1 MQKNSLKLRIAH
13 LYPDLLN
20 IYGDMGNIVALEK
33 RLKWRGIEVETV
45 KITSGMTIKADDY
58 DLFFAGGGQ
67 DNQQILAAN
76 ELIKNG
82 VELIR
87 AAQSGKP
94 MLVICGSYQLFG
106 KHYITLDGKKLR
118 GISILD
124 VTTKAGDTRFIGN
137 VTATCDFLPI
147 RTIVGFENHSG
158 LTYLGEKAEPLF
170 KIKVGNGN
178 NGVDKTEGARFK
190 NVFGT
195 YLHGPI
201 LPKNPH
207 FCDYLIELALN
218 NKYDCK
224 IPLMPLNDEIEYYAH
239 ESRIC
244 AKY

>member
-1 MQKNSLKLRIAH
+1 MQNTPLELKIAH

-20 IYGDMGNIVALEK
+20 IYGDFGNILALEK
-33 RLKWRGIEVETV
+33 RAKWRDIRVEVVHV
-45 KITSGMTIKADDY
+45 KSGTQINADDY

-67 DNQQILAAN
+67 DAQQILAAN
-76 ELIKNG
+76 EFLKYAN
-82 VELIR
+82 ELSR
-87 AAQSGKP
+87 AAYALKP
-94 MLVICGSYQLFG
+94 MLAICGSYQLFG
-106 KHYITLDGKKLR
+106 KYYTTGDGQKIR
-118 GISILD
+118 GISLLD
-124 VTTKAGDTRFIGN
+124 VSTSAGKKRFIGN
-137 VTATCDFLPI
+137 VTAICDFLPV

-158 LTYLGEKAEPLF
+158 VTYLGEKAKPLF

-178 NGVDKTEGARFK
+178 NGVDRTEGARYK

-207 FCDYLIELALN
+207 FCDYLLELALN
-218 NKYDCK
+218 TKYKCK
-224 IPLMPLNDEIEYYAH
+224 IPLLPLEDSLEYYAH

>member
-1 MQKNSLKLRIAH
+1 MQNTPLELRIAH

-20 IYGDMGNIVALEK
+20 IYGDFGNVLALEK
-33 RLKWRGIEVETV
+33 RAKWRDINVEVV
-45 KITSGMTIKADDY
+45 HITSGATINADDY

-67 DNQQILAAN
+67 DTQQILAAN
-76 ELIKNG
+76 EFLKNAN
-82 VELIR
+82 ELSR
-87 AAQSGKP
+87 AAYTLKP
-94 MLVICGSYQLFG
+94 MLAICGSYQLFG
-106 KHYITLDGKKLR
+106 KYYTTGDGQKIR
-118 GISILD
+118 GISLLD
-124 VTTKAGDTRFIGN
+124 VSTSAGKKRFIGN
-137 VTATCDFLPI
+137 VTAICDFLPV

-158 LTYLGEKAEPLF
+158 VTYLGEKVKPLF

-178 NGVDKTEGARFK
+178 NGMDKTEGARYK

-207 FCDYLIELALN
+207 FCDYLLELALN
-218 NKYDCK
+218 AKYRCK
-224 IPLMPLNDEIEYYAH
+224 IPLLPLDNSIEYYAH

>member
-1 MQKNSLKLRIAH
+1 MQNTPLELKIAH

-20 IYGDMGNIVALEK
+20 IYGDFGNILALEK
-33 RLKWRGIEVETV
+33 RAKWRDIRVEVVHV
-45 KITSGMTIKADDY
+45 KSGTQINADDY

-67 DNQQILAAN
+67 DAQQILAAN
-76 ELIKNG
+76 EFLKNAN
-82 VELIR
+82 ELSR
-87 AAQSGKP
+87 AAYALKP
-94 MLVICGSYQLFG
+94 MLAICGSYQLFG
-106 KHYITLDGKKLR
+106 KYYTTGDGQKIR
-118 GISILD
+118 GISLLD
-124 VTTKAGDTRFIGN
+124 VSTSAGKKRFIGN
-137 VTATCDFLPI
+137 VTAICDFLPV

-158 LTYLGEKAEPLF
+158 VTYLGEKAKPLF

-178 NGVDKTEGARFK
+178 NGVDRTEGARYK

-207 FCDYLIELALN
+207 FCDYLLELALN
-218 NKYDCK
+218 TRYKCK
-224 IPLMPLNDEIEYYAH
+224 IPLLPLEDSLEYYAH

>member
-1 MQKNSLKLRIAH
+1 MQNTPLELRIAH

-20 IYGDMGNIVALEK
+20 IYGDFGNVLTLQK
-33 RLKWRGIEVETV
+33 RAQWRDIKVEVV
-45 KITSGMTIKADDY
+45 RIKAGMTINADDF

-76 ELIKNG
+76 EFLKNAN
-82 VELIR
+82 EIIR
-87 AAQSGKP
+87 AAYALKP

-106 KHYITLDGKKLR
+106 KYYTTSDMQKIR
-118 GISILD
+118 GISLLD
-124 VTTKAGDTRFIGN
+124 ITTNAGKKRFIGN
-137 VTATCDFLPI
+137 VTAICDFLPV

-158 LTYLGEKAEPLF
+158 VTYLGEKVKPLF
-170 KIKVGNGN
+170 KLRVGNGN
-178 NGVDKTEGARFK
+178 NGADKTEGARYK

-207 FCDYLIELALN
+207 FCDYLLELALN
-218 NKYDCK
+218 TKYKCK
-224 IPLMPLNDEIEYYAH
+224 IPLLPLDDSTEYYAH